1 MLYNVESVS
10 AIRKR
15 NIWIQTDTEGKDGD
29 ETAEAETGVMLLQ
42 AKESLEPQETG
53 RGRRRW
59 LLP

>member
-10 AIRKR
+10 AVRKR
-15 NIWIQTDTEGKDGD
+15 TIWIQTDTEGKDGD
-29 ETAEAETGVMLLQ
+29 ETAEAETGVMLLR
-42 AKESLEPQETG
+42 AKGSLEPQETG